1 MTWSGTMD
9 DTERALKYKLDIDLN
24 NKQDTRI
31 LELAYITAGS
41 TVLDVGCAC
50 GDFGVVLKAVRNCTV
65 YGFEYNE
72 DSARIA
78 EESGA
83 YDKVFSLDLDTLRE
97 QDFPDFRKRFDHV
110 VCGDILEHLR
120 DPLRVLAVLKN
131 YLKDDGTLIASVP
144 NIAHAS
150 IKANLLCDDFTY
162 TPLGLLDETH
172 IHFFTYQSLAEGLSR
187 VGLRILDCS
196 FSYTSI
202 NGWQPND
209 PYPALSDDIKYAI
222 FNDWHSFVCQY
233 IIKAHSSGEDT
244 ALLAEHNKSML
255 DLNEATAPFYIKNY
269 RDSVLSGLGESSG
282 TIMTRLHGQIDELTS
297 RLHEQCSIA
306 SDHENVIQEKI
317 AEISHKGTII
327 AEMNADM
334 AQILKEKEQEKETS
348 KKQIDEL
355 NSEIHELHSS
365 LADCEN
371 RLREKLS
378 ELKNRS
384 DIIEKQNTSLS
395 QLMQKLDS
403 ERVLTAQQKEQISE
417 QDSVIRSMEQERK
430 ILEETAETL
439 RRSRKA
445 CRAATLLLVVALG
458 AMISFCTYMFY
469 C

>member
-1 MTWSGTMD
+1 MTWGVTMD
-9 DTERALKYKLDIDLN
+9 DTGRALKYKLDIDLN
-24 NKQDTRI
+24 NKQDTRV
-31 LELAYITAGS
+31 LELAYITADS

-50 GDFGVVLKAVRNCTV
+50 GDFGVALKAVRNCTV

-78 EESGA
+78 EESGV

-120 DPLRVLAVLKN
+120 EPLRVLAVLKT

-233 IIKAHSSGEDT
+233 IIKAHSSEEDT
-244 ALLAEHNKSML
+244 ALLAEHNKNML

-282 TIMTRLHGQIDELTS
+282 TIMTRLHGQIDEL
-297 RLHEQCSIA
+297 
-306 SDHENVIQEKI
+306 
-317 AEISHKGTII
+317 
-327 AEMNADM
+327 
-334 AQILKEKEQEKETS
+334 
-348 KKQIDEL
+348 

-365 LADCEN
+365 LADGEN

-378 ELKNRS
+378 ELKNRN

-395 QLMQKLDS
+395 QLMQELDS

-417 QDSVIRSMEQERK
+417 QDSVIRALEQEIK
-430 ILEETAETL
+430 ILEETAETF
-439 RRSRKA
+439 RQSRNA

-458 AMISFCTYMFY
+458 MLIFFCAYYMFY
-469 C
+469 Y